1 MKRLVKCI
9 VLSSLIILGICL
21 IWIKKENTS
30 NNPNEKTSDVIPD
43 LFEQEKILANQKLQT
58 ISIDE
63 KIGQLFLVRIPE
75 QGIEEDIQNYQFG
88 GLLYFAKDFKNLT
101 KNEVQNKISNYQ
113 SLAKIPMLMAV
124 DEEGGTVSRI
134 SSNKNLVAD
143 PFLSPSKLYQK
154 GGLEAIKE
162 DTIKK
167 TNILSEL
174 GLNLNLAPVV
184 DIALN
189 KEDYMYERSLQEDA
203 QITSEYAQTV
213 IRTSDPTKLSFTLK
227 HFPGYGNNADTH
239 QGISIDTRD
248 LNTIKQQDLKPF
260 IAGINA
266 QAEAVLISHN
276 IVTAIDSLNP
286 ASLSK
291 PVHDLLKNELH
302 FTGIIITDNLDMAGV
317 DIDEET
323 KIYKALTSGNDLL
336 ITTDYKND
344 ISIVKKLL
352 SEKVIDEELIN
363 EKVVKILA
371 WKYYKKL
378 I

>member
-1 MKRLVKCI
+1 MKKLIICI

-21 IWIKKENTS
+21 IMLKKENTS
-30 NNPNEKTSDVIPD
+30 NNTNEKTSDVIPV
-43 LFEQEKILANQKLQT
+43 LFEQEKIFANQKLQT
-58 ISIDE
+58 MSIDE

-75 QGIEEDIQNYQFG
+75 QGIEEDIKNYQFG

-143 PFLSPSKLYQK
+143 PFLSPSELYQK

-184 DIALN
+184 DITLN

-203 QITSEYAQTV
+203 QTTSEYAQTV
-213 IRTSDPTKLSFTLK
+213 IQTSDPTKLSFTLK
-227 HFPGYGNNADTH
+227 HFPGYGNNTDTH

-266 QAEAVLISHN
+266 QAEAVLIGHN

>member
-1 MKRLVKCI
+1 MKRLIKCI

-143 PFLSPSKLYQK
+143 PFLSPSELYQK

-184 DIALN
+184 DITLN

-203 QITSEYAQTV
+203 QTTSEYAQTV

>member
-1 MKRLVKCI
+1 MKKLIIYI

-21 IWIKKENTS
+21 IMLKKENTS
-30 NNPNEKTSDVIPD
+30 NNTNEKTSDVIPV
-43 LFEQEKILANQKLQT
+43 LFEQEKIFANQKLQT
-58 ISIDE
+58 MSIDE

-75 QGIEEDIQNYQFG
+75 QGIEEDIKNYQFG

-143 PFLSPSKLYQK
+143 PFLSPSELYQK

-184 DIALN
+184 DITLN

-203 QITSEYAQTV
+203 QTTSEYAQTV
-213 IRTSDPTKLSFTLK
+213 IQTSDPTKLSFTLK
-227 HFPGYGNNADTH
+227 HFPGYGNNTDTH

-266 QAEAVLISHN
+266 QAEAVLIGHN

>member
-1 MKRLVKCI
+1 MKRLIKCI

-63 KIGQLFLVRIPE
+63 KIGQLFLIRIPE

>member
-1 MKRLVKCI
+1 MKKLIICI

-30 NNPNEKTSDVIPD
+30 NNPNDKTSDVIPV
-43 LFEQEKILANQKLQT
+43 LFEQEKIFANQKLQT
-58 ISIDE
+58 MSIDE

-75 QGIEEDIQNYQFG
+75 QGIEEDIKNYQFG

-143 PFLSPSKLYQK
+143 PFLSPSELYQK

-184 DIALN
+184 DITLN

-203 QITSEYAQTV
+203 QTTSEYAQTV
-213 IRTSDPTKLSFTLK
+213 IQTSDPTKLSFTLK
-227 HFPGYGNNADTH
+227 HFPGYGNNTDTH

-266 QAEAVLISHN
+266 QAEAVLIGHN

>member
-1 MKRLVKCI
+1 MKRLIKCI

-143 PFLSPSKLYQK
+143 PFLSPSELYQK

>member
-1 MKRLVKCI
+1 MKRLIKCI

-184 DIALN
+184 DITLN

-203 QITSEYAQTV
+203 QTTSEYAQTV

>member
-1 MKRLVKCI
+1 MKRLIKCI

>member
-1 MKRLVKCI
+1 MKRLIKCI

-203 QITSEYAQTV
+203 KITSEYAQTV

>member
-1 MKRLVKCI
+1 MKKLIICI

-30 NNPNEKTSDVIPD
+30 NNPNDKTSDVIPV

-58 ISIDE
+58 MSIDE

-143 PFLSPSKLYQK
+143 PFLSPSELYQK

-184 DIALN
+184 DITLN

-203 QITSEYAQTV
+203 QTTSEYAQTV
-213 IRTSDPTKLSFTLK
+213 IQTSDPTKLSFTLK
-227 HFPGYGNNADTH
+227 HFPGYGNNTDTH

>member
-1 MKRLVKCI
+1 MKRLIKCI

-43 LFEQEKILANQKLQT
+43 LFEQEKIFANQKLQT
-58 ISIDE
+58 MSIDE

-75 QGIEEDIQNYQFG
+75 QGIEEDIKNYQFG

-143 PFLSPSKLYQK
+143 PFLSPSELYQK

-184 DIALN
+184 DITLN

-203 QITSEYAQTV
+203 QTTSEYAQTV
-213 IRTSDPTKLSFTLK
+213 IQTSDPTKLSFTLK
-227 HFPGYGNNADTH
+227 HFPGYGNNTDTH

>member
-1 MKRLVKCI
+1 MKKLIICI

-21 IWIKKENTS
+21 TMLKKENTS
-30 NNPNEKTSDVIPD
+30 NNTNEKTSDVIPV
-43 LFEQEKILANQKLQT
+43 LFEQEKIFANQKLQT
-58 ISIDE
+58 MSIDE

-203 QITSEYAQTV
+203 QTTSEYAQTV
-213 IRTSDPTKLSFTLK
+213 IQTSDPTKLSFTLK
-227 HFPGYGNNADTH
+227 HFPGYGNNTDTH

>member
-1 MKRLVKCI
+1 MKRLIKCI

-143 PFLSPSKLYQK
+143 PFLSPSELYQK

-184 DIALN
+184 DITLN

>member
-1 MKRLVKCI
+1 MKRLIKCI

-184 DIALN
+184 DITLN

-203 QITSEYAQTV
+203 QTTSEYAQTV
-213 IRTSDPTKLSFTLK
+213 IRTSDPSKLSFTLK

>member
-1 MKRLVKCI
+1 MKKLIICI

-21 IWIKKENTS
+21 IMLKKENTS
-30 NNPNEKTSDVIPD
+30 NNTNEKTSDVIPV
-43 LFEQEKILANQKLQT
+43 LFEQEKIFANQKLQT
-58 ISIDE
+58 MSIDE

-134 SSNKNLVAD
+134 SSNKNLVTD
-143 PFLSPSKLYQK
+143 PFLSPSELYQK

-184 DIALN
+184 DITLN

-203 QITSEYAQTV
+203 QTTSEYAQTV
-213 IRTSDPTKLSFTLK
+213 IQTSDPTKLSFTLK
-227 HFPGYGNNADTH
+227 HFPGYGNNTDTH

>member
-1 MKRLVKCI
+1 MKKLIICI

-21 IWIKKENTS
+21 IMLKKENTS
-30 NNPNEKTSDVIPD
+30 NNTNEKTSDVIPV
-43 LFEQEKILANQKLQT
+43 LFEQEKIFANQKLQT
-58 ISIDE
+58 MSIDE

-143 PFLSPSKLYQK
+143 PFLSPSELYQK

-184 DIALN
+184 DITLN

-203 QITSEYAQTV
+203 QTTSEYAQTV
-213 IRTSDPTKLSFTLK
+213 IQTSDPTKLSFTLK
-227 HFPGYGNNADTH
+227 HFPGYGNNTDTH

>member
-1 MKRLVKCI
+1 MKRLIKCI

-21 IWIKKENTS
+21 IMLKKENTS
-30 NNPNEKTSDVIPD
+30 NNTNEKTSDVIPV

-58 ISIDE
+58 MSIDE

-143 PFLSPSKLYQK
+143 PFLSPSELYQK

-184 DIALN
+184 DITLN

-203 QITSEYAQTV
+203 QTTCEYAQTV
-213 IRTSDPTKLSFTLK
+213 IQTSDPTKLSFTLK
-227 HFPGYGNNADTH
+227 HFPGYGNNTDTH

>member
-1 MKRLVKCI
+1 MKRLIKCI

-58 ISIDE
+58 MSIDE

-143 PFLSPSKLYQK
+143 PFLSPSELYQK

-184 DIALN
+184 DITLN

-203 QITSEYAQTV
+203 QTTSEYAQTV
-213 IRTSDPTKLSFTLK
+213 IQTSDPTKLSFTLK
-227 HFPGYGNNADTH
+227 HFPGYGNNTDTH